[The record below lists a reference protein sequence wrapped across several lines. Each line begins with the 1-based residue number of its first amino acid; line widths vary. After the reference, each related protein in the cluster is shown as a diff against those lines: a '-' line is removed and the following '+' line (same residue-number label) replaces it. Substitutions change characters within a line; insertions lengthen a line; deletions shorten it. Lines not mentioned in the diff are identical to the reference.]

1 MWGCSWGYMG
11 WWGPFFGLLWFVLLG
26 LFVYWLVRTLAPER
40 RGRALEV
47 LRERY
52 AKGEI
57 DKETFE
63 KGRARLWP
71 PSLTAQETGSLP
83 GRGTPAPLPVGV

>member
-1 MWGCSWGYMG
+1 MWGCGWGYMG

-40 RGRALEV
+40 RDRALEV

-52 AKGEI
+52 ARGEI

-63 KGRARLWP
+63 GLKRDLA
-71 PSLTAQETGSLP
+71 
-83 GRGTPAPLPVGV
+83 